1 MPYIYT
7 KSYLGKKSSWYT
19 KDKSLK
25 VGTLIIGE
33 GEIVKIKYTKRDN
46 IQDESSNLYK

>member
-7 KSYLGKKSSWYT
+7 KSKKGKIESFYI

-25 VGTLIIGE
+25 IGDLYYETNSFSQPRTII
-33 GEIVKIKYTKRDN
+33 KIKYTKRD
-46 IQDESSNLYK
+46 E

>member
-7 KSYLGKKSSWYT
+7 KSYLGKKSSWYI

-33 GEIVKIKYTKRDN
+33 GEIVKIKYTKRDGQQYEN
-46 IQDESSNLYK
+46 SNLH